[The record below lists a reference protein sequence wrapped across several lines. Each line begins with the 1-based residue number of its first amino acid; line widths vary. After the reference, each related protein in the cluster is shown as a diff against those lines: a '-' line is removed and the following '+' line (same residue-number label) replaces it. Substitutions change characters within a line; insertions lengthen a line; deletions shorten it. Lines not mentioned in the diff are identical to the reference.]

1 MANTPVLPLLKV
13 MMEEK
18 VSSMYGQRYTASKAS
33 SMTVT
38 EEVDPK
44 VYGTTDEEKVQSV

>member
-1 MANTPVLPLLKV
+1 MANTPALYLLKV

-18 VSSMYGQRYTASKAS
+18 VSSTYGQRYTASEAS
-33 SMTVT
+33 GMTVT

-44 VYGTTDEEKVQSV
+44 VYGATDDEKVQSV